1 MNNNGFDS
9 RDDFYS
15 GYDNNSQNGGGFY
28 GGYDNNSQNGGRFYT
43 GYDDNKEDTYAD
55 PFSGG
60 NYNQN
65 AGLSEASQLK
75 KLKAEYKLITESL
88 QLTM

>member
-15 GYDNNSQNGGGFY
+15 GYDNNSQNGGG
-28 GGYDNNSQNGGRFYT
+28 FYT

-75 KLKAEYKLITESL
+75 KLRV
-88 QLTM
+88 

>member
-15 GYDNNSQNGGGFY
+15 GYDNNSQDGGG
-28 GGYDNNSQNGGRFYT
+28 FYT

>member
-28 GGYDNNSQNGGRFYT
+28 T

-60 NYNQN
+60 NYNLN

>member
-15 GYDNNSQNGGGFY
+15 GYDNNSQNGGG
-28 GGYDNNSQNGGRFYT
+28 FYT